1 MSLPFIWE
9 GLKLLVWSMVSSVSL
24 LLFAMC
30 SNEGSLV
37 HWYLFKP
44 LCIFMCL
51 NRWHELLITRGSFQ
65 HFWPRAFSFVI
76 VFEWGEPL
84 AMRPTV
90 WHCVSSM
97 SWSSSSSSTGYF
109 NIYLSFFLLKGFNR
123 YSLDRQDFQNCPVFL
138 LKSKRLP
145 SLQLCLFFKSEAY
158 SGEYTI
164 SSIYVRSSECVLET
178 LLLTYLLVLSWQ
190 VVVVLCAIC
199 YYVYSSQLHFIFFSS
214 GIRASFLVLHCP
226 WQGFM
231 ALGVVFS

>member
-1 MSLPFIWE
+1 MVLVWTCPHHGCWKICLSHICVGKIMSLPFIWE

-44 LCIFMCL
+44 LCIFTCL

-76 VFEWGEPL
+76 VFEWGESL
-84 AMRPTV
+84 TMRRTV
-90 WHCVSSM
+90 RHCVSST

-123 YSLDRQDFQNCPVFL
+123 YSLDWQDFQNCPVFL

-145 SLQLCLFFKSEAY
+145 SLQLCLFFQVWSLLRGIHYFQYLCEEQWMCIGNSAPH
-158 SGEYTI
+158 I
-164 SSIYVRSSECVLET
+164 SSCLVLT
-178 LLLTYLLVLSWQ
+178 SCCSPVCHLLLCL
-190 VVVVLCAIC
+190 
-199 YYVYSSQLHFIFFSS
+199 
-214 GIRASFLVLHCP
+214 
-226 WQGFM
+226 
-231 ALGVVFS
+231 